1 MKHFPKPHI
10 LPFVIAVVAFSMS
23 VFIAKGQKNKPVA
36 IPKQYAYT
44 DIESYTVFL
53 NKTVKDDAN
62 SFEKKYQKDYLKII
76 SEKNTDL
83 LKDLSERKFLFDS
96 AVYPY
101 LNSVFLH
108 ILQKNSLDAGRFHFF
123 VNRTSNVNAY
133 SYEEGTIVCNLGLL
147 NIMENESQVAMVF
160 CHELGHY
167 LLKHVNNSI
176 ISQLETYNSSE
187 FLVRVKKIKKQE
199 YNSKKQLEELYKS
212 DVFNRRKHNRS
223 QERAADSLGI
233 ALFRNTGY
241 NGTNIAHI
249 FDLLE
254 AAENSPATGVLQS
267 FFKQENMAVAD
278 NLFRPSKKMSF
289 SDTRKEETDSLKTH
303 PDCAVRKIAMK
314 NNFDSHGK
322 IGLDYEIANA
332 SKFSELKKQ
341 ALFEEAA
348 FSKEND
354 NLSYYFYQLVQM
366 NTLYPDNY
374 FIKSEI
380 FDTLLSFCIHQKK
393 HQLYAV
399 VSNQYIPDDDKDEYA
414 ILLKL
419 IDNIDLGELIAITNK
434 YYTSHKSQINASAEA
449 INNLNHLNN

>member
-1 MKHFPKPHI
+1 VKYSPKPCI
-10 LPFVIAVVAFSMS
+10 LPFIIAVVAFSMS
-23 VFIAKGQKNKPVA
+23 VFIVKAQKNTPVA

-44 DIESYTVFL
+44 DIENYTAFL
-53 NKTVKDDAN
+53 NKSVKDDAN
-62 SFEKKYQKDYLKII
+62 SFDKKYQKDYLKII
-76 SEKNTDL
+76 TEKNTDL
-83 LKDLSERKFLFDS
+83 LKDLNEKKFLFDS
-96 AVYPY
+96 SVYPC

-176 ISQLETYNSSE
+176 ISQLQTYNSPE
-187 FLVRVKKIKKQE
+187 FLARVKKIKKQE

-254 AAENSPATGVLQS
+254 AAESTPATGVLQD
-267 FFKQENMAVAD
+267 FFKQENIAVAD
-278 NLFRPSKKMSF
+278 NLFKPSKKMSF
-289 SDTRKEETDSLKTH
+289 SDIKKEETDSLKTH

-314 NNFDSHGK
+314 SNFDHLGK
-322 IGLDYEIANA
+322 TGVDYEIANA
-332 SKFSELKKQ
+332 TQFSEVKKKG
-341 ALFEEAA
+341 LFEQAA

-354 NLSYYFYQLVQM
+354 NLSYYFYQLVQL
-366 NTLYPDNY
+366 NTLYPDDY

-380 FDTLLSFCIHQKK
+380 FDTLLSFCTHQKK
-393 HQLYAV
+393 HQLYTV
-399 VSNQYIPDDDKDEYA
+399 VGSQYIPDDDKDEYA

-419 IDNIDLGELIAITNK
+419 IDNIDLSELTAITNK
-434 YYTSHKSQINASAEA
+434 YYTSHKSQITASAEA